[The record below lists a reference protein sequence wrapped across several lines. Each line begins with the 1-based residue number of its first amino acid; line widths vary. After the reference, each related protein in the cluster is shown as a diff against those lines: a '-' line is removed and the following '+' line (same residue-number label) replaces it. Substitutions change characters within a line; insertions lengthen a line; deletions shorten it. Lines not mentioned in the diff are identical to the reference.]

1 MFVRSKI
8 GSAALLALGAA
19 AAQPARAQQP
29 APAEPQ
35 RIEITGSN
43 IRRTAAETT
52 SPLQVITAEQLKAS
66 GYTSAQDVLQELTA
80 NGQGTL
86 SQNFSGAFATGAG
99 GVALRGL
106 TVGATLVLIDG
117 RRMAPYPIGDD
128 GQRSFV
134 DISKI
139 PFDAIERIEVLKDG
153 ASAVYGSDAI
163 AGVVNIILKRR
174 FQGAQVSGDIG
185 TSRHNDG
192 QTLHVAGIWGIGD
205 LAQDG
210 RNFYISAE
218 GRKQRP
224 IRYADRPGLL
234 TQTDFRSTGGYD
246 ITPGRPFPLA
256 PNPPSAT
263 GYVRDAAGNK
273 YFMPGCD
280 ATRLAAGE
288 CFFTDTWSQV
298 QVPTENLNLVTRY
311 TQNLGEDWQLS
322 LQGTL
327 FRGKAQ
333 TQASPGVSRSTGFQ
347 GITSGPGVVPRL
359 LPVVPRT
366 TIPGTNPSFPA
377 SAAAAG
383 LTEGF
388 LTYTFLDLGPRKTL
402 TDSTATRLI
411 ADVQGTFGGWD
422 LNAALGLTEVRLDLT
437 GRHFINP
444 ANLQAALNRTTDPYK
459 VGQPNSDAVKAFIAP
474 ELAVTNTSKLNFVHL
489 GAGTELARLPGGA
502 LALGL
507 GADYYERKQDGRAP
521 ADVANGLVGGFSN
534 NFTIGRQKVG
544 SVFAELVAPVARAL
558 QLEAAARYDRYNI
571 SGGKAS
577 PKLGFKATPLKEL
590 ALRGS
595 WSRGFRAPGPAEN
608 GTSGQTFFA
617 GSVNDPV
624 LCPDGAPDTPGNFPT
639 QCSIAVGSVQST
651 NPNLKPETSTAMTLG
666 AIFEPMPGLSFSLDY
681 YRIRLKDQIVTG
693 GESVVVRGSNLTP
706 IPQVQPDGSV
716 RDVVPPVA
724 PIAYQTSS
732 YINANATT
740 TSGLDFGTRWRTRIA
755 DVGEYKTELMVSHTL
770 RYDLTIG
777 DTTYELAGTHG
788 PFVVSGNTGNPR
800 TRIQWSHAFA
810 RDDWS
815 VTATV
820 NHIGSFN
827 LTDPSFGYN
836 DCLSALDGN
845 LASTIYAE
853 VIHGDN
859 PRVPDGVSCKVAS
872 FTTVNLF
879 GRWRLTKALELHGSV
894 TNLFDRGFPA
904 DWNTYGGGSAPYNP
918 SLHGAGAVGRFFS
931 VGASYTF

>member
-19 AAQPARAQQP
+19 TVAPAGAQQP
-29 APAEPQ
+29 AAPEPQ
-35 RIEITGSN
+35 RVEITGSN

-66 GYTSAQDVLQELTA
+66 GYTSAQDVLQDLTA

-163 AGVVNIILKRR
+163 AGVVNIILKRQ
-174 FQGAQVSGDIG
+174 FKGATVSGDVGSSSRGDGRTVHLAG
-185 TSRHNDG
+185 T
-192 QTLHVAGIWGIGD
+192 WGLGD

-210 RNFYISAE
+210 RNVYVALE

-224 IRYADRPGLL
+224 ILYADRPGLL
-234 TQTDFRSTGGYD
+234 TQTDFRSSGGYD

-256 PNPPSAT
+256 PNPASAT
-263 GYVRDAAGNK
+263 GYVRDPSGTK

-280 ATRLAAGE
+280 ATKLAAGA

-311 TQNLGEDWQLS
+311 TQTLADDWQLS
-322 LQGTL
+322 VQGTL
-327 FRGKAQ
+327 FRGKAE
-333 TQASPGVSRSTGFQ
+333 TNAPPGVSRSTGFQ

-366 TIPGTNPSFPA
+366 TIPSTNPSFPA

-388 LTYTFLDLGPRKTL
+388 LTYTFLDLGPRKTT

-411 ADVQGTFGGWD
+411 ADLQGTWGRWD
-422 LNAALGLTEVRLDLT
+422 LNAALGLTEVTLDVT

-444 ANLQAALNRTTDPYK
+444 ARLQEALNRSTDPYK
-459 VGQPNSDAVKAFIAP
+459 VGQANSDAVKAFIAP
-474 ELAVTNTSKLNFVHL
+474 ELAVTNTSKLNFVHA
-489 GAGTELARLPGGA
+489 GAATELAKLPGGA

-507 GADYYERKQDGRAP
+507 GADYYERRQDGRAP

-534 NFTIGRQKVG
+534 NFTIGRQKVA
-544 SVFAELVAPVARAL
+544 SVYGELLAPVTRAL

-571 SGGKAS
+571 SGGKTS
-577 PKLGFKATPLKEL
+577 PKLGFKFTPVKEL
-590 ALRGS
+590 ALRGT

-617 GSVNDPV
+617 GASNDPV
-624 LCPDGAPDTPGNFPT
+624 LCPDGNATTPGNFPT
-639 QCSIAVGSVQST
+639 QCSVAVGSVQST
-651 NPNLKPETSTAMTLG
+651 NPALKPETSNAVTLG
-666 AIFEPMPGLSFSLDY
+666 AIFEPTPNLSFSLDY

-693 GESVVVRGSNLTP
+693 GDSVVVRGSNLTP
-706 IPQVQPDGSV
+706 IPQVQPDGTV
-716 RDVVPPVA
+716 RDVAPPVA
-724 PIAYQTSS
+724 PIAYKTSS

-740 TSGLDFGTRWRTRIA
+740 TSGLDFGTRWRTRLA
-755 DVGEYKTELMVSHTL
+755 ELGQYKTELMVSYIL
-770 RYDLTIG
+770 KYDLTIG
-777 DTTYELAGTHG
+777 DTRYALAGTHG

-800 TRIQWSHAFA
+800 MRVQWSHAFA

-815 VTATV
+815 VTATL

-827 LTDPSFGYN
+827 LTDPSFGYT
-836 DCLSALDGN
+836 DCLTALDGN
-845 LASTIYAE
+845 LASTIWAD

-859 PRVPDGVSCKVAS
+859 PRVPEGVSCKVAS
-872 FTTVNLF
+872 FTTVNLS
-879 GRWRLTKALELHGSV
+879 GRWRLSKALELHGSV

-904 DWNTYGGGSAPYNP
+904 DWNTYGGGTAPYNP
-918 SLHGAGAVGRFFS
+918 SLHGAGAIGRFFS